1 MEVTLLVKRRFIYI
15 ETHVDELLTNYKKY
29 PKVDIKE
36 KFIHNV
42 CQNLSLW
49 FVREY
54 SYYEDNHDMGEQ
66 VNEFRKY
73 FIYAFRTK
81 ISIFWEQW

>member
-1 MEVTLLVKRRFIYI
+1 MEVTSLVKRRFIYI

-49 FVREY
+49 FVRQY
-54 SYYEDNHDMGEQ
+54 SYYKDNHDMGEQ

-81 ISIFWEQW
+81 ITLFWEQW

>member
-1 MEVTLLVKRRFIYI
+1 MEVPPLIKRRYVDI
-15 ETHVDELLTNYKKY
+15 EKYLDGLLLNYKKY

>member
-1 MEVTLLVKRRFIYI
+1 MEVPPLIKRRFIYI

-49 FVREY
+49 FVRQY
-54 SYYEDNHDMGEQ
+54 SYHMEFVGLGNQ
-66 VNEFRKY
+66 VDEYRQLFVY
-73 FIYAFRTK
+73 MFRTK

>member
-1 MEVTLLVKRRFIYI
+1 MNVPPLIKRRYVDI
-15 ETHVDELLTNYKKY
+15 EKYLDGLLLNYNKY

-49 FVREY
+49 FVRQY
-54 SYYEDNHDMGEQ
+54 SYHMEFVGLGNQ

-81 ISIFWEQW
+81 ITLFWEQW

>member
-29 PKVDIKE
+29 PKVDIME

-49 FVREY
+49 FVRQY